1 MDLIAIIGIA
11 VLAAAAWLWVDSLKA
26 REAAIR
32 AAKFACATENLLL
45 LDDTVAIR
53 YLRFGRD
60 EEGALKLRRVYFFE
74 YSDTGENRN
83 DGSIAM
89 LGSRVLMTKLST
101 QSVVHPPF
109 LH

>member
-1 MDLIAIIGIA
+1 MDL
-11 VLAAAAWLWVDSLKA
+11 LAAFGIGLSALIVWLWVDSLKA

-32 AAKFACATENLLL
+32 AAKLACATESLLL

-53 YLRFGRD
+53 HIRFGRD
-60 EEGALKLRRVYFFE
+60 QEGRLRLRRVYFFE

-83 DGSIAM
+83 DGSIAL
-89 LGSRVLMTKLST
+89 LGSEVLMTKLST
-101 QSVVHPPF
+101 QSVIHPPF

>member
-1 MDLIAIIGIA
+1 MDIIAAFGIA
-11 VLAAAAWLWVDSLKA
+11 LLAAATWLWVDSLKA

-32 AAKFACATENLLL
+32 AAKQACATENLLL

-53 YLRFGRD
+53 HIHFGRD
-60 EEGALKLRRVYFFE
+60 DEGNMRLRRVYFFE

-101 QSVVHPPF
+101 QSVVHPTF

>member
-1 MDLIAIIGIA
+1 MDIIAAFGITL
-11 VLAAAAWLWVDSLKA
+11 LAAATWLWVDSLKA

-32 AAKFACATENLLL
+32 AAKLACATENLLL

-53 YLRFGRD
+53 HIRFGRD
-60 EEGALKLRRVYFFE
+60 EDGNLRLRRVYFFE

-89 LGSRVLMTKLST
+89 IGSRVLMTKLST
-101 QSVVHPPF
+101 QSVVHPAF

>member
-1 MDLIAIIGIA
+1 MDALATIGIA
-11 VLAAAAWLWVDSLKA
+11 VLALATWLWVDSLKA
-26 REAAIR
+26 REAAIQ
-32 AAKFACATENLLL
+32 AAKSACRMENLLL

-53 YLRFGRD
+53 HIRLGRD
-60 EEGALKLRRVYFFE
+60 NEGRLRLRRVYFFE

>member
-1 MDLIAIIGIA
+1 MDILGLVGIVVIAAI
-11 VLAAAAWLWVDSLKA
+11 AWLWIDSLKA

-32 AAKFACATENLLL
+32 AAKQACASENLLL

-53 YLRFGRD
+53 HMSFGRNS
-60 EEGALKLRRVYFFE
+60 EGQLQLRRVYFFE

-101 QSVVHPPF
+101 QSVIHPTF

>member
-1 MDLIAIIGIA
+1 MDLLAITGIA
-11 VLAAAAWLWVDSLKA
+11 LSAFVAWLWWDSLKA

-32 AAKFACATENLLL
+32 AAKLACATENLLL

-53 YLRFGRD
+53 HIRLGRD
-60 EEGALKLRRVYFFE
+60 SEGALKLRRVYFFE

-83 DGSIAM
+83 DGSIAL
-89 LGSRVLMTKLST
+89 LGSEVLMTKLST
-101 QSVVHPPF
+101 QSVIHPPF

>member
-1 MDLIAIIGIA
+1 MDFLAIIGIA
-11 VLAAAAWLWVDSLKA
+11 VLAAALWLWVDGLKA

-32 AAKFACATENLLL
+32 AAKLACATENLLL

-53 YLRFGRD
+53 HLRLGRD
-60 EEGALKLRRVYFFE
+60 DEGTLKLRRVYFFE
-74 YSDTGENRN
+74 YSDTGANRN

-101 QSVVHPPF
+101 QSVIHSTF

>member
-1 MDLIAIIGIA
+1 MLA
-11 VLAAAAWLWVDSLKA
+11 VATWFWADSLKA

-32 AAKFACATENLLL
+32 AAKAACAMESLLL

-53 YLRFGRD
+53 HIRFGRD
-60 EEGALKLRRVYFFE
+60 SEGRLRLRRVYFFE

-83 DGSIAM
+83 DGSIAL

-109 LH
+109 LD

>member
-1 MDLIAIIGIA
+1 MDVLAAIGIA
-11 VLAAAAWLWVDSLKA
+11 LLAAATWLWVDSLKA
-26 REAAIR
+26 REVAIK
-32 AAKFACATENLLL
+32 AAKHACATENLLL

-53 YLRFGRD
+53 HIRLGRD
-60 EEGALKLRRVYFFE
+60 DQGQLRLRRVYFFE

-101 QSVVHPPF
+101 QSVIHQSF

>member
-1 MDLIAIIGIA
+1 MDVMALVGI
-11 VLAAAAWLWVDSLKA
+11 VLLAAVAWFWVDSLRA

-32 AAKFACATENLLL
+32 AAKQACATEDLLL

-53 YLRFGRD
+53 HLRLGRND
-60 EEGALKLRRVYFFE
+60 EGQLQLRRVYFFE

-101 QSVVHPPF
+101 QSIIHPPF